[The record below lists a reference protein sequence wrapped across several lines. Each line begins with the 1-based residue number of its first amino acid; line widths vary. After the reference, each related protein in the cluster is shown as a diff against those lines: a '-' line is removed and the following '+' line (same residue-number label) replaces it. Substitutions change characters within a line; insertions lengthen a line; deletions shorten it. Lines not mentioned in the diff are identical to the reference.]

1 MNSQVAKKSEPHD
14 PAANGVPNVA
24 RNVDPALDRLP
35 PLGSD
40 PSFWGMAVT
49 QFLGAFNDNLFK
61 QLMLLLA
68 TPTAVQLAAGDA
80 DDRQSEAMIVFSA
93 AFLIFS
99 GYAGYVSDRIS
110 KRPVIIWSKVAEI
123 AAMLLG
129 MIGFFFYGTI
139 GFEGMLVV
147 LFLMGTQSAFFGP
160 SKYGYLPESLRPAD
174 LPRANGI
181 FLMLTF
187 LSIIFGTAV
196 AGGLLMVVGSQ
207 RVWLASAVCVALAVV
222 GTLTSLMVRPV
233 PPANP
238 NLKADW
244 QSWLV
249 PPDILRLLWSDRSLL
264 WAMLVVAV
272 FWMVGGMVQQGVNAL
287 GKTQLGLTDGQTSL
301 LTASI
306 GLGIAIGCMIGGY
319 LSRDRVNRNVVI
331 IGEIGIFVTMI
342 LMCLRGGPHQHLLGY
357 YGSIPTL
364 IAMGAFT
371 GMFIVPI
378 QVALQSRPPR
388 EQKGRMIATMNQC
401 SWVGIILGA
410 ILYAACITLFDK
422 LDLPRNTMFAVTAAL
437 MLPVA
442 ALYRPKDE
450 QLTADEP
457 AAESTIVPLQ

>member
-1 MNSQVAKKSEPHD
+1 MSAPNLTAKATGKINTDSHAASV
-14 PAANGVPNVA
+14 PAAA
-24 RNVDPALDRLP
+24 EQLDLKDLP
-35 PLGSD
+35 PLRSD
-40 PSFWGMAVT
+40 TSFWGMAVT

-68 TPTAVQLAAGDA
+68 TPTAIQLAAGDA
-80 DDRQSEAMIVFSA
+80 EDRQSEAMIIFSA

-123 AAMLLG
+123 VAMGLG
-129 MIGFFFYGTI
+129 MVGFLFYETI
-139 GFEGMLVV
+139 GFHGMLVV

-160 SKYGYLPESLRPAD
+160 SKYGYLPESIRPAD

-196 AGGLLMVVGSQ
+196 AGGLLTVVGSQ
-207 RVWLASAVCVALAVV
+207 RVWLASLVCVAIAIV

-249 PPDILRLLWSDRSLL
+249 PPDILRLLWKERSLL

-287 GKTQLGLTDGQTSL
+287 GKTQLGLSNGDTSL

-306 GLGIAIGCMIGGY
+306 GLGIALGCVLGGY

-331 IGEIGIFVTMI
+331 VGEIGIFVTMV
-342 LMCLRGGPHQHLLGY
+342 LMSLRGGPHQHLLGY

-410 ILYAACITLFDK
+410 ILYAVSISVFDAY
-422 LDLPRNTMFAVTAAL
+422 DLPRNTMFAVTAAL

-442 ALYRPKDE
+442 AFYRPKDE
-450 QLTADEP
+450 QL
-457 AAESTIVPLQ
+457 STD

>member
-1 MNSQVAKKSEPHD
+1 MSASEITAIESGEG
-14 PAANGVPNVA
+14 PAESPVPRA
-24 RNVDPALDRLP
+24 PSTDAPAYLNDLP
-35 PLGSD
+35 PLGRDS
-40 PSFWGMAVT
+40 SFWGMAVT

-99 GYAGYVSDRIS
+99 GFAGYVSDRVS

-123 AAMLLG
+123 AAMTLG
-129 MIGFFFYGTI
+129 MIGFLFYGTI
-139 GFEGMLVV
+139 GFEGMLIV

-196 AGGLLMVVGSQ
+196 AGGLLMLVGSQ
-207 RVWLASAVCVALAVV
+207 RVWLASLVCVVLAVV
-222 GTLTSLMVRPV
+222 GTLTSLLIRPV

-238 NLKADW
+238 KLKADW
-244 QSWLV
+244 QAWLV
-249 PPDILRLLWSDRSLL
+249 PPDILRLLLRDRALL
-264 WAMLVVAV
+264 WAILVVAV

-287 GKTQLGLTDGQTSL
+287 GKTQLGLTDGKTSL

-306 GLGIAIGCMIGGY
+306 GVGIALGCMIGGY

-331 IGEIGIFVTMI
+331 VGEIGIFVTMI
-342 LMCLRGGPHQHLLGY
+342 LMSLRGGAHQHLLGF
-357 YGSIPTL
+357 YGSIPML

-401 SWVGIILGA
+401 SWIGIILGA
-410 ILYAACITLFDK
+410 ILYAVCIAIFDK
-422 LDLPRNTMFAVTAAL
+422 YDWPRNTMFAVTAAL

-442 ALYRPKDE
+442 VFYRPKDE
-450 QLTADEP
+450 QLAH
-457 AAESTIVPLQ
+457 

>member
-1 MNSQVAKKSEPHD
+1 MKSTFAGTDELANSATS
-14 PAANGVPNVA
+14 NGVATPVA
-24 RNVDPALDRLP
+24 STPTASIGEAVSIQQLP
-35 PLGSD
+35 PLNRDS
-40 PSFWGMAVT
+40 SFWGMAAT

-68 TPTAVQLAAGDA
+68 TPTIVEAAAGRS
-80 DDRQSEAMIVFSA
+80 DDRQSQAMIVFSA
-93 AFLIFS
+93 SFLIFS
-99 GYAGYVSDRIS
+99 GYAGFVSDRVS
-110 KRPVIIWSKVAEI
+110 KRSVIIWSKVAEI

-129 MIGFFFYGTI
+129 MIGFLFYDVI
-139 GFEGMLVV
+139 GFSGMLVV

-160 SKYGYLPESLRPAD
+160 SKYGFLPETLRPAD

-187 LSIIFGTAV
+187 LSIIFGTAI
-196 AGGLLMVVGSQ
+196 AGGLLSMVGSE
-207 RVWLASAVCVALAVV
+207 RVWIASLVCVGLAIV
-222 GTLTSLMVRPV
+222 GTLTSLLVRPT
-233 PPANP
+233 PAANP
-238 NLKADW
+238 QLKADW

-249 PPDILRLLWSDRSLL
+249 PPDILRLLIKDRSLL
-264 WAMLVVAV
+264 WAILVVAV

-287 GKTQLGLTDGQTSL
+287 GKTQLGLSDGSTSI

-306 GLGIAIGCMIGGY
+306 GLGIALGCMIGGY

-331 IGEIGIFVTMI
+331 AGEIGIFVTMA
-342 LMCLRGGPHQHLLGY
+342 LMSLRGGEHQHLLGF

-364 IAMGAFT
+364 VAMGAAT

-401 SWVGIILGA
+401 SWIGIILGA
-410 ILYAACITLFDK
+410 ILYAVCIWLFDRFGW
-422 LDLPRNTMFAVTAAL
+422 PRNTMFAVTAAL

-442 ALYRPKDE
+442 AFYRPKDE
-450 QLTADEP
+450 LLAT
-457 AAESTIVPLQ
+457 S

>member
-1 MNSQVAKKSEPHD
+1 MKPPEATEDQPHPAPGLDLSSAEQPRVVAKS
-14 PAANGVPNVA
+14 
-24 RNVDPALDRLP
+24 VDPIHDGLP
-35 PLGSD
+35 PLARD
-40 PSFWGMAVT
+40 TSFWGMAVT

-61 QLMLLLA
+61 QMMLLLA

-80 DDRQSEAMIVFSA
+80 DDRQSLAMGVFAA

-99 GYAGYVSDRIS
+99 GYAGYLSDRIS
-110 KRPVIIWSKVAEI
+110 KRPVIIASKVAEI
-123 AAMLLG
+123 VAMGLG
-129 MIGFFFYGTI
+129 MVGFLLYGYIGFN
-139 GFEGMLVV
+139 GMLVV
-147 LFLMGTQSAFFGP
+147 LFLMGVQSAFFGP
-160 SKYGYLPESLRPAD
+160 SKYGILPETIRPRD

-187 LSIIFGTAV
+187 LSIIFGMAL
-196 AGGLLMVVGSQ
+196 AGGLLQLVGNEH
-207 RVWLASAVCVALAVV
+207 VWVASMVCVFIAIV
-222 GTLTSLMVRPV
+222 GTLTSLAVRHV

-238 NLKADW
+238 ELKADW

-249 PPDILRLLWSDRSLL
+249 PPDILRLLVKDVSLL
-264 WAMLVVAV
+264 WAILVVSV

-287 GKTQLGLTDGQTSL
+287 GKTQLGLNDAKTSIL
-301 LTASI
+301 AASI
-306 GLGIAIGCMIGGY
+306 GLGIALGCAIGGY

-331 IGEIGIFVTMI
+331 VGEIGIFVTMV
-342 LMCLRGGPHQHLLGY
+342 LMSLRGGPHQHLLGY

-401 SWVGIILGA
+401 SWIGILLGA
-410 ILYAACITLFDK
+410 VVYAACIKVFDAY
-422 LDLPRNTMFAVTAAL
+422 DWPRNTMFAVTAGL

-442 ALYRPKDE
+442 ILYRPKDE
-450 QLTADEP
+450 ALASE
-457 AAESTIVPLQ
+457 

>member
-1 MNSQVAKKSEPHD
+1 VTKS
-14 PAANGVPNVA
+14 
-24 RNVDPALDRLP
+24 VDPIHDGLP
-35 PLGSD
+35 PLGRD
-40 PSFWGMAVT
+40 TSFWGMAVT

-80 DDRQSEAMIVFSA
+80 NDRQSEAMIVFSA

-99 GYAGYVSDRIS
+99 GYAGFVSDRIS

-129 MIGFFFYGTI
+129 MIGFLLYDTI
-139 GFEGMLVV
+139 GFRGMLVV

-196 AGGLLMVVGSQ
+196 AGGLLTVVGSQ
-207 RVWLASAVCVALAVV
+207 RVWLASLVCVAIAIV
-222 GTLTSLMVRPV
+222 GTMTSLMVRPV

-238 NLKADW
+238 TLKADW

-249 PPDILRLLWSDRSLL
+249 PPDILRLLWKDRSLL

-287 GKTQLGLTDGQTSL
+287 GKTQLGLSNGKTSL

-306 GLGIAIGCMIGGY
+306 GLGIALGCVIGGY
-319 LSRDRVNRNVVI
+319 LSRDRVNRNVVVV
-331 IGEIGIFVTMI
+331 GEIGLFATMV
-342 LMCLRGGPHQHLLGY
+342 LMCLRGGEHQHLLGY

-410 ILYAACITLFDK
+410 MLYAASIWVFDIY
-422 LDLPRNTMFAVTAAL
+422 DMPRNTMFAVTAAL

-442 ALYRPKDE
+442 IFYRPKDE
-450 QLTADEP
+450 LLASE
-457 AAESTIVPLQ
+457 

>member
-1 MNSQVAKKSEPHD
+1 
-14 PAANGVPNVA
+14 
-24 RNVDPALDRLP
+24 
-35 PLGSD
+35 
-40 PSFWGMAVT
+40 
-49 QFLGAFNDNLFK
+49 
-61 QLMLLLA
+61 
-68 TPTAVQLAAGDA
+68 
-80 DDRQSEAMIVFSA
+80 
-93 AFLIFS
+93 
-99 GYAGYVSDRIS
+99 
-110 KRPVIIWSKVAEI
+110 VAEI

-129 MIGFFFYGTI
+129 MIGFLLYDTI
-139 GFEGMLVV
+139 GFRGMLVV

-196 AGGLLMVVGSQ
+196 AGGLLTVVGSQ
-207 RVWLASAVCVALAVV
+207 RVWLASLVCVAIAIV
-222 GTLTSLMVRPV
+222 GTMTSLMVRPV

-238 NLKADW
+238 TLKADW

-249 PPDILRLLWSDRSLL
+249 PPDILRLLWKDRSLL

-287 GKTQLGLTDGQTSL
+287 GKTQLGLSNGKTSL

-306 GLGIAIGCMIGGY
+306 GLGIALGCVIGGY
-319 LSRDRVNRNVVI
+319 LSRDRVNRNVVVV
-331 IGEIGIFVTMI
+331 GEIGLFATMV
-342 LMCLRGGPHQHLLGY
+342 LMCLRGGEHQHLLGY

-410 ILYAACITLFDK
+410 MLYAASIWVFDIY
-422 LDLPRNTMFAVTAAL
+422 DMPRNTMFAVTAAL

-442 ALYRPKDE
+442 IFYRPKDE
-450 QLTADEP
+450 LLASE
-457 AAESTIVPLQ
+457 